1 VTVLDL
7 KPNSQDTSA
16 FRLNNIQQLLADP
29 TTSVPSESPPFSPP
43 TSAVWAN
50 VLLFLSLIISLTCAL
65 LATLLHQWA
74 RRYIGFTQQPGSSP
88 HERARVR
95 AFFFDGVDSC
105 HVSWIV
111 ETLPTLLHL
120 SICFFF
126 AGVLVWLLNIDHLVF
141 IAVVFWSGFSAVA
154 YLWFTLSPIFWPNSP
169 FYAPLSPA
177 IWSLYT
183 GIRYVALKVLCSP
196 MFPVSRRFGRFVD
209 LKTDYHNRLL
219 DGIGKTAKKMA
230 LQKSSEFDVHI
241 LQSTLDGLGEDG
253 ARSRFF
259 AAIPGFFSSQLVEI
273 FQLPDEFRTKFGRA
287 LDGFLDRTFLSNS
300 ISESVRSYQL
310 IICLSAT
317 SAVLGPDGVSQI
329 LYDILNGR
337 WHELLPSIEMAQSLR
352 RWANC
357 NSQYTHYVRRI
368 VTQIVVGVRG
378 RDNRWISLTK
388 DEFGVP
394 DRVLRDNIAQGDSA
408 LLSLLIHKT
417 REAFRSGSWTPFIL
431 NTLAQFDVCN
441 TLPELQHEFCT
452 LWNEIVREAWRGGAD
467 CTAVNILREIRH
479 AYIGLHQGTD
489 AFSTHTNYYNPV
501 LTRPQSYRFCNI
513 PSHRPDWIPTPQD
526 PVANHL
532 IVPTPTRVTF
542 SPSAASTTQVG
553 DSHNPSPRSTSLE
566 IQGNADILIIS
577 PKANVMHTATWQ
589 AEEANNS
596 PRHSS
601 SADLTVMQ
609 SDHTSLLTQAF
620 LPSTSSTPGSVRITL
635 PVTNQPVSESIR
647 TVQVCEGSRD
657 LNPSAPIR
665 PPQRPSKSALF
676 VDNTDR
682 NSVQPEDPTPDLCSR
697 DTGENPHAS
706 IVVSPPSPYPYPR
719 STTIYPSIS
728 PVPLASLAPLFIPDP
743 HHDFDASQYPTLA
756 TTLPKP
762 PESNP
767 EQDIAAPW
775 VGSEIS
781 EMSTTANPISQSI
794 LRGGATLQKS
804 GKVTVIPATLFSD
817 PQSSPITTQAIRG
830 GEISAELPLSV
841 DSACVL
847 SDHISHTLG
856 SPSEVSTGICSR
868 TFPWPSSVLYSP
880 LMPSNGVLRAHG
892 DTSEM
897 ERSIPMVVLSDTSRS
912 STLALDI
919 GARTPQPDDTPHG

>member
-29 TTSVPSESPPFSPP
+29 TTSLPSEPPPFSPP
-43 TSAVWAN
+43 KSAVWAN
-50 VLLFLSLIISLTCAL
+50 VLLFLSLIISLTCSL

-74 RRYIGFTQQPGSSP
+74 RRYIRSTQQPGSGP

-95 AFFFDGVDSC
+95 AFFFDGIDKC
-105 HVSWIV
+105 HISWIV
-111 ETLPTLLHL
+111 EALPTLLHL

-126 AGVLVWLLNIDHLVF
+126 AGVVAWLLNIDHLVF

-154 YLWFTLSPIFWPNSP
+154 YLWFTLSPIFSPNSP

-177 IWSLYT
+177 IWWLYT

-196 MFPVSRRFGRFVD
+196 MFPVSRRLGRGD

-241 LQSTLDGLGEDG
+241 LQSTLDGLREDG

-357 NSQYTHYVRRI
+357 DSQFTHYVRRI

-394 DRVLRDNIAQGDSA
+394 DHVLRDNIAHGDSA

-417 REAFRSGSWTPFIL
+417 REAFRSGFWTPFVL
-431 NTLAQFDVCN
+431 NTLTQFDMYN
-441 TLPELQHEFCT
+441 TIPELQHEFCS
-452 LWNEIVREAWRGGAD
+452 LWNEIVREAWKDGPD
-467 CTAVNILREIRH
+467 STAVNILREIRH

-489 AFSTHTNYYNPV
+489 PFSADTNYYNPV

-526 PVANHL
+526 PIANHL

-542 SPSAASTTQVG
+542 SPSAASTTQLQLG
-553 DSHNPSPRSTSLE
+553 DSPHPSPRSTSLE
-566 IQGNADILIIS
+566 IHGLVPNADILVIS
-577 PKANVMHTATWQ
+577 PKANVMHTATRQ
-589 AEEANNS
+589 AEETNNN
-596 PRHSS
+596 PRFPS
-601 SADLTVMQ
+601 SADLTIMQ
-609 SDHTSLLTQAF
+609 SDHTSLLPQAF
-620 LPSTSSTPGSVRITL
+620 LPSTPGSVRITL
-635 PVTNQPVSESIR
+635 PVTNQPVPEGIKAIK
-647 TVQVCEGSRD
+647 VCEDTQD
-657 LNPSAPIR
+657 LNPPAPIKH
-665 PPQRPSKSALF
+665 PQHPSKSALSV
-676 VDNTDR
+676 VDTDT
-682 NSVQPEDPTPDLCSR
+682 NCVQPHDPTPDLCSR
-697 DTGENPHAS
+697 DTGNNPRPS
-706 IVVSPPSPYPYPR
+706 VVVSHPSPHPDPR
-719 STTIYPSIS
+719 PTTIYPLTS
-728 PVPLASLAPLFIPDP
+728 PVPLAPLAPPSVP
-743 HHDFDASQYPTLA
+743 HHDASQCPSLA
-756 TTLPKP
+756 TTLPRP
-762 PESNP
+762 PDSNP
-767 EQDIAAPW
+767 KQDIAGPW
-775 VGSEIS
+775 VEADISEI
-781 EMSTTANPISQSI
+781 STTANTVPQSI
-794 LRGGATLQKS
+794 LRGSATLQKS
-804 GKVTVIPATLFSD
+804 GEVTVIPATIFSD
-817 PQSSPITTQAIRG
+817 PQLSPITTPAVRS
-830 GEISAELPLSV
+830 GEISAELPSSEDSV
-841 DSACVL
+841 RIL
-847 SDHISHTLG
+847 FDHISHALG
-856 SPSEVSTGICSR
+856 SPSEFSTEICSR
-868 TFPWPSSVLYSP
+868 SFPWPSSVLYSP
-880 LMPSNGVLRAHG
+880 LMSSNGVLRAHG

-897 ERSIPMVVLSDTSRS
+897 ERPIPMVVLSDTSQS

-919 GARTPQPDDTPHG
+919 GARTPRPDDTPHG